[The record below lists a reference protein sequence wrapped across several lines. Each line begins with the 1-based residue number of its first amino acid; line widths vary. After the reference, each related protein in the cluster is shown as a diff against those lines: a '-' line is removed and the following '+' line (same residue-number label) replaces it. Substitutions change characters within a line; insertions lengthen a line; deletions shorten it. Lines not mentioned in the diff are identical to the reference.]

1 MVDISKYPL
10 GVQTFEKIRR
20 EESVYVDKTEYV
32 YRLAH
37 WSSTCFFLARP
48 RRFGKSLFLSTL
60 ESYFQGKK
68 ELFRGL
74 AIEKMEQKWESF
86 PVLHFDISG
95 GKDLS
100 KTELEQFLNYQI
112 DDVAELNGVKSVR
125 VGLNNRMNELIRKVY
140 EKTGKPVVVLVDEYD
155 APLLDVVDREDD
167 LNEMRQ
173 LLLNFYSPLKS
184 CDQYLRFVFLTGITK
199 FSQMSIFSKLNNLTD
214 ISMMTDYAGVCGIT
228 KTELLRQLDDDIAY
242 YAERT
247 ALSKK
252 EAITTLERNYDGY
265 HFCWPSDNVFNP
277 YSLFRAFYEGAT
289 NPYWF
294 DTGTSTYLIKAL
306 QKYNVKPTEV
316 GYNVM
321 LSDFNVPTE
330 SMTTAIPLLY
340 QSGYITIKGYDS
352 ETLQY
357 RLEIPNEEVKIG
369 LYQSLLPYYIQDKT
383 VETNCLLVKLANSFK
398 KGDIDDVFRRLQIFL
413 DTVPYC
419 DNTKY
424 EGHWQQVLYIIFT
437 LMGQYVDVEVRTS
450 RGRIDMVLKA
460 NNVLYIIELKLG
472 GTAEAAL
479 QQVETNGY
487 AKRFALTHLPIV
499 KVGVVFDGLEGS
511 IGEWKVAR

>member
-252 EAITTLERNYDGY
+252 EAIATLERNYDGY
-265 HFCWPSDNVFNP
+265 HFSWPSDNIFNP

-289 NPYWF
+289 NP
-294 DTGTSTYLIKAL
+294 
-306 QKYNVKPTEV
+306 
-316 GYNVM
+316 
-321 LSDFNVPTE
+321 
-330 SMTTAIPLLY
+330 
-340 QSGYITIKGYDS
+340 
-352 ETLQY
+352 
-357 RLEIPNEEVKIG
+357 IG
-369 LYQSLLPYYIQDKT
+369 LIQEHQPT
-383 VETNCLLVKLANSFK
+383 
-398 KGDIDDVFRRLQIFL
+398 
-413 DTVPYC
+413 
-419 DNTKY
+419 
-424 EGHWQQVLYIIFT
+424 
-437 LMGQYVDVEVRTS
+437 
-450 RGRIDMVLKA
+450 
-460 NNVLYIIELKLG
+460 
-472 GTAEAAL
+472 
-479 QQVETNGY
+479 
-487 AKRFALTHLPIV
+487 
-499 KVGVVFDGLEGS
+499 
-511 IGEWKVAR
+511 